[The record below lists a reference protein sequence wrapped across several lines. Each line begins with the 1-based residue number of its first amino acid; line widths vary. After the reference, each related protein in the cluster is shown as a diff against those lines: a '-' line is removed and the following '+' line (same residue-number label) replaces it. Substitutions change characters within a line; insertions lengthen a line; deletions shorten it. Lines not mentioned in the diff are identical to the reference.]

1 MIKDF
6 VNIPKMAFGGGDY
19 LPPLSIHSDVTKMTR
34 GVSHRHKDVQRR
46 FIKYKKEFDINSSR
60 PGFEEE
66 NMETSMLAYTSY
78 MQAIKRQQNEDLYA
92 KPQQTVKASLQ
103 VRAKHITRSPPKLQK
118 LPKITHRSQRTSN
131 VFKVHTIPSGSIDS
145 ADLIKSDFHNK
156 SNTVNRVVRRSL
168 PELRNKKMPKSSKE
182 LYEINIASAS
192 DLGDLKKYKM
202 KVTIPLPSDVHFASE
217 SDDLEK
223 EMEVDDEMDSEM
235 DTANETP
242 LKDGSW
248 AERDTMMYKDNI
260 QKSKPTNTKTKERT
274 GLSQVHKVDENSY
287 EMQRRQ
293 KMKDSIKK
301 LLLPRNRRT
310 KRMKLGEPSLE
321 DIPEGDGLAHCDTE
335 SEGSETDI
343 ELTTHRE
350 RVSGQTSLPPLP
362 KTSCRRRKT
371 PSPLTLTPTL
381 DSIPEGSAVSKGTEP
396 PKANTLLILHGQE
409 SDHHCDATDLNV
421 SSSETLQ
428 IDNEQMIVSQN
439 SEKHSK
445 KKKRIHKKKKGRLKF
460 LKDC

>member
-34 GVSHRHKDVQRR
+34 SVSHRHKDVQRR

-118 LPKITHRSQRTSN
+118 LPKITHRSQGTSN

-145 ADLIKSDFHNK
+145 ADLIRSDFHNK
-156 SNTVNRVVRRSL
+156 SNTVHRAARHSL

-217 SDDLEK
+217 K

-248 AERDTMMYKDNI
+248 AERDTMMYKENI
-260 QKSKPTNTKTKERT
+260 QKSKPTDTKTKERT
-274 GLSQVHKVDENSY
+274 GLSQVHKADENSY

-321 DIPEGDGLAHCDTE
+321 DIPEGDGLAHFGTE
-335 SEGSETDI
+335 SEGSETDV
-343 ELTTHRE
+343 ELTTYGE
-350 RVSGQTSLPPLP
+350 RVSLP
-362 KTSCRRRKT
+362 KTSRRRRKT

-381 DSIPEGSAVSKGTEP
+381 DSIPEGSAVSKGTEHP
-396 PKANTLLILHGQE
+396 NANTLLILHGQE
-409 SDHHCDATDLNV
+409 SDHDCDATDLNV

-428 IDNEQMIVSQN
+428 IDNEQMMVSQN

-445 KKKRIHKKKKGRLKF
+445 KKKRRHKKKKGRLKF